1 MGASALIGI
10 GSTAKATVAR
20 IGSPILLPGRG
31 EACANLGSTVSD
43 NRCVNSRFNEADY
56 QLRWP
61 RSLFVQEASKL
72 LNRRDL
78 TDWDERCEL
87 LLEDA
92 FIGGMSGGPLS
103 EFQQVSAGHDP
114 WGKQQEGALA
124 RLSPRQNFLRDLMRS
139 ADLLRE
145 DASHRR
151 PYWSQRR
158 NGTRAELARQRST
171 VRDFVALIEELD
183 RNGYFE
189 KDCVDSSSEVNPSW
203 VIERAIGVGDLW
215 PLKADRLADDLDLF
229 CDVVEVLHDLVARP
243 TDRSFH
249 SYSGC
254 GWHHSDF
261 SIETGRTVYRWR
273 VNLLLEQSDLGLR
286 LADEGE
292 DVGRMVT
299 VTADSR
305 HELVDGLVAGE
316 DGESSDQIRHAV
328 ALFRARGADKH
339 QKRSAVVVLARILE
353 NRRNLLQTRLLSKDE
368 GALFTIANQFDLR
381 HQNERQR
388 SDYDEAF
395 LDWVFWWYL
404 ATIELIDRLA
414 ARDSST

>member
-1 MGASALIGI
+1 M
-10 GSTAKATVAR
+10 
-20 IGSPILLPGRG
+20 
-31 EACANLGSTVSD
+31 
-43 NRCVNSRFNEADY
+43 NSRFDEADY
-56 QLRWP
+56 QLLWP
-61 RSLFVQEASKL
+61 RSLFVQEASTL
-72 LNRRDL
+72 LNKRDL
-78 TDWDERCEL
+78 IDWDERCAL

-103 EFQQVSAGHDP
+103 EFQQVSAVHDP
-114 WGKQQEGALA
+114 WDIQQEGALA
-124 RLSPRQNFLRDLMRS
+124 RLSPKQNFLRDLMRS
-139 ADLLRE
+139 ADLLHE

-151 PYWSQRR
+151 PYWSQRK
-158 NGTRAELARQRST
+158 NGARAELARQSLT
-171 VRDFVALIEELD
+171 VRDFVALVEELD

-189 KDCVDSSSEVNPSW
+189 KRFDKDCVDSSSEVDPSL
-203 VIERAIGVGDLW
+203 VMERAIGVSDLW
-215 PLKADRLADDLDLF
+215 PLQADRLGLDVDLF

-273 VNLLLEQSDLGLR
+273 VNKLLGQSDLGLR
-286 LADEGE
+286 LADEG
-292 DVGRMVT
+292 DDLGRMVT
-299 VTADSR
+299 MTVDSR
-305 HELVDGLVAGE
+305 QELVDGLVAGD

-353 NRRNLLQTRLLSKDE
+353 NRRSLLQARLLSKDE
-368 GALFTIANQFDLR
+368 GALFVIANQFDLR

-414 ARDSST
+414 SRDSST